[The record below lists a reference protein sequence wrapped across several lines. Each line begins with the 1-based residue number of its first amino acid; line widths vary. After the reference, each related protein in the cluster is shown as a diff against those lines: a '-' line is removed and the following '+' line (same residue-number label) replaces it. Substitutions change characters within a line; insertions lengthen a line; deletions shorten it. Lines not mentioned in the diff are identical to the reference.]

1 MRPKSGLRDGGSDER
16 ESERCSDQ
24 PDDEGGLRNDR
35 DTLTGLFTR
44 DMTFHLRGALPRS
57 GDYQGVDG
65 FRQLLRAKPP
75 TFGPPKSQAS
85 YRTVPLAEPVVLE
98 MSEHLRRTPSDDLV
112 FAERG
117 SPIDHNRAGHL
128 WRTTCA
134 RAGVV
139 GVRFHDL
146 RHFYASTLLSAGV
159 SIKAVQSH
167 LGHGSAALTLDVYGH
182 LMPSDDD
189 RSRSAIVAVF
199 SGTEDSLR
207 TGAGA

>member
-1 MRPKSGLRDGGSDER
+1 
-16 ESERCSDQ
+16 
-24 PDDEGGLRNDR
+24 
-35 DTLTGLFTR
+35 
-44 DMTFHLRGALPRS
+44 
-57 GDYQGVDG
+57 
-65 FRQLLRAKPP
+65 
-75 TFGPPKSQAS
+75 
-85 YRTVPLAEPVVLE
+85 

-134 RAGVV
+134 CAGVV

-167 LGHGSAALTLDVYGH
+167 LGHGSAVLTLDVYGH

-189 RSRSAIVAVF
+189 RSRSAIGEVF
-199 SGTEDSLR
+199 SATEDSLR
-207 TGAGA
+207 TGART